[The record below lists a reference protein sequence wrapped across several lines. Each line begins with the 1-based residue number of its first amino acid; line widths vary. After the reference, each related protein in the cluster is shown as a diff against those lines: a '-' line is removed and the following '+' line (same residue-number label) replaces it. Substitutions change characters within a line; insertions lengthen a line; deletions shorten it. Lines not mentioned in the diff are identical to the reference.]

1 MLRDRYEPMNL
12 FAVVSG
18 LSLALDSILT
28 QLDRVLD
35 DDALFQVVKADL
47 SRRFPRTP
55 IDGRPST
62 PVEVILRMLVVK
74 HLYSWS
80 YEATE
85 HWVSDSLVLRQ
96 FCRVYAEPVPDD
108 TTLLRW
114 ANLIQPATLHRL
126 LDHVVGLARVL
137 KVTHGR
143 KLRIDGTVVETAI
156 HHPTDSTLL
165 YDGVRVLSRTLGKAK
180 QVLQATRALA
190 RQVFRDRTRS
200 AKRQMKRIMEA
211 ARQRGTETAERLHTA
226 YQHLLD
232 LTLATMRQAQQA
244 GMLLKTQALPVGQ
257 KLAAT
262 LDHIIPL
269 VGQVVTQTTRRV
281 IQGEAVPASA
291 KLVSLFEPHTAII
304 RKGKPGKPTE
314 FGRVLWLDEV
324 EGGIISRYAVL
335 EGNPAEDTQLPP
347 SLDHHLR
354 MFNRPPRLLAGDRGV
369 HTAAN
374 ERYATMHGVQQVVL
388 PKPGAKSA
396 RRLAHEQQRWFRRG
410 HNWRSGIEG
419 RISGLKRR
427 HRLDRCRYHGPDGME
442 RWVGWGVITHNLRMI
457 AQATVQ

>member
-12 FAVVSG
+12 FALVSA
-18 LSLALDSILT
+18 LRLALDPVLT
-28 QLDRVLD
+28 QLDRLLD
-35 DDALFQVVKADL
+35 NDTLFQAVKADL
-47 SRRFPRTP
+47 AQRFPRTP

-74 HLYSWS
+74 HLYGWS

-85 HWVSDSLVLRQ
+85 RWVSDSLVLRQ
-96 FCRVYAEPVPDD
+96 CCRVYAEAVPDD

-114 ANLIQPATLHRL
+114 AQLIQPATLQGL
-126 LDHVVGLARVL
+126 LDHVVNLARAL
-137 KVTHGR
+137 KITRGR
-143 KLRIDGTVVETAI
+143 QRRIDGTVVETHI
-156 HHPTDSTLL
+156 HHPSDSTLL

-190 RQVFRDRTRS
+190 RQVFRARTRS
-200 AKRQMKRIMEA
+200 AKRQMKRIMET
-211 ARQRGTETAERLHTA
+211 ARQRGAETADRMQA
-226 YQHLLD
+226 ASQHLLD
-232 LTLATMRQAQQA
+232 ITRATMRPAQQA
-244 GMLLKTQALPVGQ
+244 GTMLKARALPMGQ
-257 KLAAT
+257 TLGET
-262 LDHIIPL
+262 LDHVLPL
-269 VGQVVTQTTRRV
+269 VGQVVTQTIRRV
-281 IQGEAVPASA
+281 LQGEAVPASE
-291 KLVSLFEPHTAII
+291 KLVSLFEPHTAVI
-304 RKGKPGKPTE
+304 RKGKPGKPTA

-335 EGNPAEDTQLPP
+335 EGNPAEDAQLPP
-347 SLDHHLR
+347 SLDHHR
-354 MFNRPPRLLAGDRGV
+354 RVFNRPPRLLAGDRGV

-374 ERYATMHGVQQVVL
+374 ERYATGHGVQQVVL

-410 HNWRSGIEG
+410 HNWRAGIEG

-442 RWVGWGVITHNLRMI
+442 RWVGWGVITHNLRVM